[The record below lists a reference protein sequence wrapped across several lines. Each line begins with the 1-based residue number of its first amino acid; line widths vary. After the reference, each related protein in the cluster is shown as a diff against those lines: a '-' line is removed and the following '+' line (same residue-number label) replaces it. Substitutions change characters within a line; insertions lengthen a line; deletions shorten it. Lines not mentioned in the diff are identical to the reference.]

1 MATVNEGLLRFGNWI
16 IFYDLGAS
24 ALTNSYGNHSA
35 AYRQLTELLTSLGFV
50 MIQQSVY
57 RHAAGCILAHTC
69 AAIVHI
75 SGFAW
80 APGNFQ
86 GSPHVRE
93 IRIAIQVSPAMV
105 MTTFVQ
111 GDPGSSSRTHVIFVM
126 GIVLTCRKDVC
137 HIKLQNKFFIM

>member
-111 GDPGSSSRTHVIFVM
+111 GGNFPAIP
-126 GIVLTCRKDVC
+126 LW
-137 HIKLQNKFFIM
+137 